1 MAAWKKLDDMQVLS
15 KDLPRVDAPDKVSG
29 RAKYTHDVRL
39 PGMLYAA
46 LLTSPHP
53 AAKVISIDASAV
65 QKLPGVRAVLTD
77 AHPTGT
83 VRFAG
88 EYVAAVAATSPEI
101 ARDALDLF
109 VVHYEERSFVVSTD
123 AALQEG
129 APRVFADRENE
140 QEARVREEG
149 DVEAAFAA
157 AHVVVEGAY
166 RTQVQTHSPLET
178 HGSVAQWDGDR
189 LTVWDS
195 TQAVHGVREGIAG
208 MLEIPADKVRVIC
221 EHMGGG
227 FGAKLQPGLYSV
239 LAARLAKQAGAPVQ
253 LMLSRRDEHLSVGNR
268 PDSIQ
273 QVRAGASAD
282 GKLIAFDAKTWGTS
296 GISGGAGVSLP
307 YVYAVPNWRT
317 AHSDVLTN
325 GGGGR
330 AFRAPG
336 RPQAA
341 FSMEQVMDELAEKLG
356 LDPLEFRLR
365 NDPNETRQQ
374 QWALGAERFGWSAR
388 QPANSD
394 TGPIKRGM
402 GLGASIWF
410 TGGRGTQVQMSVH
423 GDGAVAVRCG
433 TQDIGTGTRTYVA
446 AIAAEEL
453 GLPVERITPLIGD
466 SEYPY
471 SGGSGGSTTV
481 PSVAPAVKNAAEK
494 TRAKLAERAV
504 GLLGGGVD
512 DVVFAAGRVRCNG
525 QSIAFEE
532 LCAALGTEVLTVH
545 GEWVE
550 GLSGSGVAGCQF
562 VEVEV
567 DTYTGRIEVLR
578 VLSVSDC
585 GLILD
590 RLTTRSQI
598 NGAIIQGVSYA
609 LFEERMMDAVTG
621 TMVNAE
627 FENYKIAGALETP
640 DIDIVLFDQPERGV
654 IGIGEPPTIPTSAAI
669 ANAVYNAIGVRM
681 RQLPMTPDR
690 VLNALQEV

>member
-1 MAAWKKLDDMQVLS
+1 MAWKKLDEMQVLG
-15 KDLPRVDAPDKVSG
+15 KRMPRVDGKEKVSG
-29 RAKYTHDVRL
+29 TAKYTYDVR
-39 PGMLYAA
+39 PEGMLYGA
-46 LLTSPHP
+46 LLSSPHA
-53 AAKVISIDASAV
+53 AAKVLSINADKV
-65 QKLPGVRAVLTD
+65 RQLPGVKAVLTD

-83 VRFAG
+83 IRHAG
-88 EYVAAVAATSPEI
+88 EYVAAVAANTPAI

-109 VVHYEERSFVVSTD
+109 EVKYEERAFVVSVD

-129 APRVFADRENE
+129 APRVFAQRSNAQDPN
-140 QEARVREEG
+140 ARGEG
-149 DVEAAFAA
+149 DLDAGFAA
-157 AHVVVEGAY
+157 AAAIVEGEY

-178 HGSVAQWDGDR
+178 HGSVAMWEGDN
-189 LTVWDS
+189 LIVWDS
-195 TQAVHGVREGIAG
+195 TQAVHGVREGLAR
-208 MLEIPADKVRVIC
+208 MLEMPADKVRVIC
-221 EHMGGG
+221 QHMGGG
-227 FGAKLQPGLYSV
+227 FGAKLQPGLYSA
-239 LAARLAKQAGAPVQ
+239 LAARLAKQAHAPVQ

-273 QVRAGASAD
+273 KIKAGASSD
-282 GKLIAFDAKTWGTS
+282 GKLVAFSAQTWGTAC
-296 GISGGAGVSLP
+296 ISGGSGVALP
-307 YVYAVPNWRT
+307 YVYAVPNWKSEHR
-317 AHSDVLTN
+317 DVLIN
-325 GGGGR
+325 AGGGR

-336 RPQAA
+336 SPQAA

-356 LDPLEFRLR
+356 IDPLEFRLR

-374 QWALGAERFGWSAR
+374 QWKLGAERFGWAKR
-388 QPANSD
+388 TPNNSGA
-394 TGPIKRGM
+394 GPIKRGM

-410 TGGRGTQVQMSVH
+410 TGGRGTQVQISVH

-453 GLPVERITPLIGD
+453 GLPIERVTPLIGD
-466 SEYPY
+466 SEYPF

-494 TRAKLAERAV
+494 TRAKLAERAAK
-504 GLLGGGVD
+504 LLNAD
-512 DVVFAAGRVRCNG
+512 AESISFAGERVSANG
-525 QSIAFEE
+525 QSISFAE
-532 LCAALGTEVLTVH
+532 LCGSLGTEVLTVH

-550 GLSGSGVAGCQF
+550 GLSSSGVAGCQF
-562 VEVEV
+562 AEVEV
-567 DTYTGRIEVLR
+567 DTYTGRVDVLR

-585 GLILD
+585 GLVLD
-590 RLTTRSQI
+590 RLTTESQI

-609 LFEERMMDAVTG
+609 LFEERHMDPETG
-621 TMVNAE
+621 TMVNPE

-640 DIDIVLFDQPERGV
+640 EIEVVIFDQPERGV

-681 RQLPMTPDR
+681 RELPMTPDR